1 MAVESGV
8 AICKFFQSGYCKFKL
23 TCKKKHVTT
32 VCDDKMCN
40 QKGCEKRHPRKC
52 KYVIKYGN
60 CKLGPICA
68 YSHDDLNRKIEN
80 ERLEKKIDELIE
92 RSNKKDEIVKEL
104 LDDVKALIKKNEE
117 KDVIIQNLVR
127 EVTELKSNMKGP
139 EIDVRPCQSQAEED
153 VDDNEENEEE
163 IIADFVRSANNSL
176 KLLDDME
183 NDIKKSRKTEC
194 MRMKFESHTK
204 KLFNEMETC
213 ENPSPSHLM
222 FIHNILLGD
231 FNSMFDKKG
240 NSEKNYKVEALK
252 VINQSKDLFEE
263 FIKDPVTLSADR
275 P

>member
-139 EIDVRPCQSQAEED
+139 EIDAEED
-153 VDDNEENEEE
+153 VDDDEENEEE
-163 IIADFVRSANNSL
+163 IIADFVRCAKNSL

-194 MRMKFESHTK
+194 MRIRFETHTK